1 MCILLWTLPTSNH
14 PRFKLAFASNRDEFM
29 ARDTSRADFWDLD
42 TILERATRPDTAP
55 TTSKSNVGV
64 LSGQDL
70 QPSAAVNYII
80 QEVETTADG
89 AEKVAL
95 TLSTEDLPGTWLGI
109 TTHGDL
115 VALTNYRETITYMSE
130 IRDPKLSRGKVCGE
144 YLVTMAAAHDSAEAD
159 TSKESAVAEDR
170 AEQWIRKRAKGWET
184 EFEGLNLLVVQNAG
198 HQQYV
203 GTNREGSELMIF
215 KKYAD
220 SAKAAI
226 ATEYSLQ
233 QTKEVPVEESAASS
247 SSSTAVDAEASSSKD
262 QHSIVPG
269 SVVGVSNS
277 VFSAPWNKVK
287 IGTEALEKTLNKSVE
302 LFGNGAQARLGY
314 TVSEAQAMDD
324 DAKEV
329 AWLVIEM
336 LSLLRHNTSP
346 FPEGSLDL
354 VDTFGALRE
363 RVFIPKI
370 DLGQAGADYGTR
382 SSTVVLFG
390 RNSPL
395 AVYVEKVWYG
405 SRNETT
411 GERTLFA
418 HDSCEGLVWWQ
429 GQVGRPR
436 HEWRRVEG
444 DELQVLVQ
452 AAKDVHKQETNM

>member
-1 MCILLWTLPTSNH
+1 
-14 PRFKLAFASNRDEFM
+14 M
-29 ARDTSRADFWDLD
+29 ARETSRADFWDLD

-55 TTSKSNVGV
+55 TTSKSNIGV

-70 QPSAAVNYII
+70 QPSAAVNYTI
-80 QEVETTADG
+80 QEVESTADG
-89 AEKVAL
+89 TEKVAL

-115 VALTNYRETITYMSE
+115 VALTNYRETIAYMSQ
-130 IRDPKLSRGKVCGE
+130 IRDQKLSRGKVCGE

-159 TSKESAVAEDR
+159 TSKESTVAADR

-198 HQQYV
+198 DQQYI

-215 KKYAD
+215 KKHAE

-233 QTKEVPVEESAASS
+233 KTQEVPAEASEASS
-247 SSSTAVDAEASSSKD
+247 SVWTAVDAGASSSKD
-262 QHSIVPG
+262 QRAIVPG

-287 IGTEALEKTLNKSVE
+287 IGAQALEKTLNESVE
-302 LFGNGAQARLGY
+302 LFGTGSHAHLQSSL
-314 TVSEAQAMDD
+314 SEAMDD
-324 DAKEV
+324 DAREV

-370 DLGQAGADYGTR
+370 GLGRADADYGTR

-405 SRNETT
+405 PKDETT

-436 HEWRRVEG
+436 QEWRQVEG
-444 DELQVLVQ
+444 DELQGLLQ
-452 AAKDVHKQETNM
+452 AAKSIRQ

>member
-42 TILERATRPDTAP
+42 AVLERATRPDTAP
-55 TTSKSNVGV
+55 TTSKSSVGV

-70 QPSAAVNYII
+70 QPSTAINYTI

-89 AEKVAL
+89 TEKIAL
-95 TLSTEDLPGTWLGI
+95 TLSTQDLPGTWLGI

-130 IRDPKLSRGKVCGE
+130 MRDAKLSRGKVCGE
-144 YLVTMAAAHDSAEAD
+144 YLVTMAAAHDSVEAD
-159 TSKESAVAEDR
+159 MSKKSAVAEDR

-184 EFEGLNLLVVQNAG
+184 EFEGLNLLVIQNAG
-198 HQQYV
+198 DQQYV

-215 KKYAD
+215 KTHAD

-233 QTKEVPVEESAASS
+233 DIKEVVAE
-247 SSSTAVDAEASSSKD
+247 DAEASSSKA
-262 QHSIVPG
+262 QYNIVPG

-277 VFSAPWNKVK
+277 VFSAPWKKVK
-287 IGTEALEKTLNKSVE
+287 IGTQALERTLNKSVD
-302 LFGNGAQARLGY
+302 LFGDGSHANLGNS
-314 TVSEAQAMDD
+314 TSAAMDD

-346 FPEGSLDL
+346 FPEGTLDL

-363 RVFIPKI
+363 RVFIPRI
-370 DLGQAGADYGTR
+370 DLGKVDADYGTR
-382 SSTVVLFG
+382 SSTVILFG

-405 SRNETT
+405 PRNEAT

-429 GQVGRPR
+429 GQVGLPR
-436 HEWRRVEG
+436 QEWRQVQG
-444 DELQVLVQ
+444 DELQDLIQ
-452 AAKDVHKQETNM
+452 AAKDIGKKMSQSGSGSVLA

>member
-42 TILERATRPDTAP
+42 TILERATRPDTGSS
-55 TTSKSNVGV
+55 TSKSSIGV

-70 QPSAAVNYII
+70 QPSAAINYTI

-95 TLSTEDLPGTWLGI
+95 TLSTQDLPGTWLGI

-115 VALTNYRETITYMSE
+115 VALTNYRETITYMSQ

-184 EFEGLNLLVVQNAG
+184 EFEGLNLLVVQSAG
-198 HQQYV
+198 DQQYV

-215 KKYAD
+215 KKHTD
-220 SAKAAI
+220 STKAAI
-226 ATEYSLQ
+226 ATEHSLQ
-233 QTKEVPVEESAASS
+233 KTKEVPAQESAASS
-247 SSSTAVDAEASSSKD
+247 SLSTRADGEASSSK
-262 QHSIVPG
+262 HVHTILPG

-287 IGTEALEKTLNKSVE
+287 IGTQALEKTLNESVE
-302 LFGNGAQARLGY
+302 LFGTGSHARLGHSI
-314 TVSEAQAMDD
+314 SEAMDD
-324 DAKEV
+324 DTKEV

-336 LSLLRHNTSP
+336 LSLLRHTTSP

-363 RVFIPKI
+363 RVFIPRI
-370 DLGQAGADYGTR
+370 GLGRADADYGTR

-405 SRNETT
+405 PQDETT

-429 GQVGRPR
+429 GQVGQPR
-436 HEWRRVEG
+436 QEWRQVEG
-444 DELQVLVQ
+444 DELQGLLQ
-452 AAKDVHKQETNM
+452 AAKLSAHPA